1 MTSFFTRRT
10 PCRLEAIVPRTLFST
25 TPTRALN
32 SAAPRLSRREA
43 LLLAASLPWLAS
55 PRANAA
61 PGTTSLFDGTSL
73 GFWKPIVFGGEGEV
87 SIVNGALRLE
97 RGNDLT
103 GVVWTGKLPGASY
116 RLQMEAMRVD
126 GSDFFCAVTF
136 PVGRSHCTFVVGG
149 WGGTVVGF
157 SSLDGLDASENETSH
172 AVTFENRRWYQVA
185 IDVTP
190 THIKGFIDG
199 KVVAEAATAG
209 KDVDVR
215 IEMLPCRPLGL
226 ASWRTI
232 ADIRNITLEERD

>member
-1 MTSFFTRRT
+1 MS
-10 PCRLEAIVPRTLFST
+10 V
-25 TPTRALN
+25 
-32 SAAPRLSRREA
+32 
-43 LLLAASLPWLAS
+43 
-55 PRANAA
+55 
-61 PGTTSLFDGTSL
+61 
-73 GFWKPIVFGGEGEV
+73 
-87 SIVNGALRLE
+87 VNGAIRLE

-103 GVVWTGKLPGASY
+103 GVVWTGKLPGPSY

-172 AVTFENRRWYQVA
+172 TVTFENHRWYEVA
-185 IDVTP
+185 VEVTT

-199 KVVAEAATAG
+199 KVAAEAATAG

-215 IEMLPCRPLGL
+215 IEMLPCRPLGI
-226 ASWRTI
+226 AIWRNV
-232 ADIRNITLEERD
+232 AEIRNITLEERA